1 MRNTKLALRKAV
13 YDLLKDQIVIDE
25 VTIPVFD
32 EKRQA
37 GVGSGNLFI
46 VLSTQQESESTWQTD
61 CNFCNRSSIDIEI
74 MVKTAYEVTK
84 DTQDDVE
91 QQILDILFPSYGGDV
106 LQDAVPGLC
115 IQNLRRERSLT
126 RNLTLSN
133 SESVMQTI
141 ITVVADITEQS

>member
-1 MRNTKLALRKAV
+1 MRNTKLALRTAV

-61 CNFCNRSSIDIEI
+61 CNFCNRSSIDIED

-84 DTQDDVE
+84 DAQDDVE
-91 QQILDILFPSYGGDV
+91 QQILAVPSPSYGGDV

-133 SESVMQTI
+133 AESVL
-141 ITVVADITEQS
+141 

>member
-91 QQILDILFPSYGGDV
+91 QQILDILFPSYVGDV

>member
-37 GVGSGNLFI
+37 GVGSGNWFI

-84 DTQDDVE
+84 DTQDEVE
-91 QQILDILFPSYGGDV
+91 QQILDILFPSYVGDV

>member
-84 DTQDDVE
+84 DTQDEVE
-91 QQILDILFPSYGGDV
+91 QQILDILFPSYAGDV